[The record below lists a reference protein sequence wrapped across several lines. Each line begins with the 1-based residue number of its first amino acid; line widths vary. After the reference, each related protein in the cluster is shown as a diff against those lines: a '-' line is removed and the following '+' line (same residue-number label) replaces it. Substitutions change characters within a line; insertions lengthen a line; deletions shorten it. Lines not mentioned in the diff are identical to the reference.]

1 MIKIIIVIDS
11 YKHFETSVKEYEK
24 RLWKSVQVLKIKPEK
39 NWSTQEIIDKET
51 KKIIEKLEKEKWYK
65 VVLNPVWKNYTTEDF
80 GALVEKSQKELA
92 NIIFIIG
99 WAYGPNYEKLKPYV
113 DSSLSLGKM
122 TFPHPMAFT
131 LLLEQCYRIG
141 MIKSWKSYH
150 K

>member
-24 RLWKSVQVLKIKPEK
+24 RLGKSVQVLKIKPEK
-39 NWSTQEIIDKET
+39 NWSNQEIIDKET

-65 VVLNPVWKNYTTEDF
+65 VILNPVWKEYTTEQF
-80 GALVEKSQKELA
+80 LALVEKSQKDLA
-92 NIIFIIG
+92 NIVFIIG
-99 WAYGPNYEKLKPYV
+99 WAYGPNYESLQPYV
-113 DSSLSLGKM
+113 DSSLSLWKM

-131 LLLEQCYRIG
+131 LLLEQCYRVG
-141 MIKSWKSYH
+141 MIKAWKSYH

>member
-11 YKHFETSVKEYEK
+11 YKHFETSILEYEK
-24 RLWKSVQVLKIKPEK
+24 RLWKSVQVVKIKPEK

-51 KKIIEKLEKEKWYK
+51 QKIIEKLQKEKGYK
-65 VVLNPVWKNYTTEDF
+65 VVLNPVWKEYTTEQFLD
-80 GALVEKSQKELA
+80 LVEKSQKELA
-92 NIIFIIG
+92 NIVFIIG
-99 WAYGPNYEKLKPYV
+99 WAYGPNYEILKPHV

-131 LLLEQCYRIG
+131 LLLEQCYRVG
-141 MIKSWKSYH
+141 MIKAWKSYH